1 MLLRRYM
8 IVLLPLAAL
17 VTGCGSKDED
27 DQPPLTGERSFR
39 YQVTIT
45 NLSAGQPFSSPA
57 VVIHRDGW
65 QAFTLGDAASV
76 ALEKLAESGDN
87 GEFIALADADS
98 SVLATESGTGII
110 APGATANVSANAT
123 ADSDNGLLL
132 TWLSMPVNTND
143 GLAGLRGIDLSDFS
157 TGDSR
162 TYLAITYDA
171 GTEANSESA
180 DTVPG
185 PAASGL
191 AEGFNAARD
200 DVRNEVYLH
209 PGVVTQDDGLSTS
222 TLGGAQ
228 RWHNPIASVRIE
240 RVQ

>member
-1 MLLRRYM
+1 MRFCRYM
-8 IVLLPLAAL
+8 LALLPLTMVIA
-17 VTGCGSKDED
+17 GCGSKDED
-27 DQPPLTGERSFR
+27 EPETLTGERSFR
-39 YQVTIT
+39 YQITIT
-45 NLSAGQPFSSPA
+45 NLSAGQPFSPPA
-57 VVIHRDGW
+57 LVIHRDGW
-65 QAFTLGDAASV
+65 QAFTLGEEASV

-98 SVLATESGTGII
+98 SVLATESGAGGI
-110 APGATANVSANAT
+110 APGATAEILATAT
-123 ADSDNGLLL
+123 ADTDNGLLL

-143 GLAGLRGIDLSDFS
+143 GLTGLRGIDLGGFS
-157 TGDSR
+157 SGDSR
-162 TYLAITYDA
+162 TYLAISYDA

-191 AEGFNAARD
+191 AEGFNAARN

-222 TLGGAQ
+222 TLVGAQ